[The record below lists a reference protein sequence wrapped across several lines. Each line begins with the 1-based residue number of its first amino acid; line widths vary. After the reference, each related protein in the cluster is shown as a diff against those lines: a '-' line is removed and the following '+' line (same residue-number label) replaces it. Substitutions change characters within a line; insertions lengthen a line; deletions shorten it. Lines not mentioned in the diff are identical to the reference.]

1 MLEQAIKDQLAGYLQ
16 RLEAPIDIVASLD
29 DSERAAKIREFVT
42 EVAALSDQVTARF
55 DGTNTRRPSF
65 GIAGNR

>member
-29 DSERAAKIREFVT
+29 DSDKSEKIK
-42 EVAALSDQVTARF
+42 Q
-55 DGTNTRRPSF
+55 
-65 GIAGNR
+65 